1 MNINN
6 TVTVSTDRRKFPP
19 PIEGTSSEIGI
30 VTYLHNYIFTFLS
43 NKRIEVVIWSGI
55 KALVI

>member
-1 MNINN
+1 MNIDN
-6 TVTVSTDRRKFPP
+6 TITGSTGRRKFPP
-19 PIEGTSSEIGI
+19 PSEGTSSEIGI
-30 VTYLHNYIFTFLS
+30 VTYLQNYIFTFLS